1 MGRSLTSRLILAWL
15 TFTEYSIVLPLTIWH
30 AADSEAQYPPASRR
44 GTPDAMIFSYYFSFI
59 PGRQT

>member
-44 GTPDAMIFSYYFSFI
+44 GTLM
-59 PGRQT
+59 R